1 MAAVGEP
8 GPASGSDDPFERL
21 GLSKGAGFEQ
31 VQAARERCLAETA
44 DDPQAKARVEAAY
57 DAVLMARLR
66 ERQQGQVSAA
76 ALSASEREESS
87 GADSKAIP
95 GIGVLQRFR
104 PRLPQATPSL
114 SGLAPSWSLVEG
126 QGLIVRLSLGALAL
140 LLLLFSPGSG
150 QLVLALGLIGAF
162 LSQVRRGRR
171 PLPAL
176 GWSIL
181 GVGVGLLMGAV
192 LVAALSP
199 TATAQLNLS
208 PDQIQAFP
216 AAVVLLLLSLLLA

>member
-1 MAAVGEP
+1 M
-8 GPASGSDDPFERL
+8 
-21 GLSKGAGFEQ
+21 
-31 VQAARERCLAETA
+31 
-44 DDPQAKARVEAAY
+44 
-57 DAVLMARLR
+57 
-66 ERQQGQVSAA
+66 
-76 ALSASEREESS
+76 
-87 GADSKAIP
+87 
-95 GIGVLQRFR
+95 
-104 PRLPQATPSL
+104 
-114 SGLAPSWSLVEG
+114 EG

-216 AAVVLLLLSLLLA
+216 AAVMLLLLSLLLA